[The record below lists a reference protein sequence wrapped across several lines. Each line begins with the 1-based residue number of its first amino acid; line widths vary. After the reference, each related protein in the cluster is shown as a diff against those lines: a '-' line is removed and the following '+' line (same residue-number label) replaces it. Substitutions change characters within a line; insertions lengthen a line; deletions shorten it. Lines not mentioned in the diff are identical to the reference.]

1 VSLAAPV
8 AGGADARSGAGAR
21 VAGGGSAGPIAGVE
35 ALPTVGLAQLAPL
48 GQVQRRF
55 DDKFLVAYGDLA
67 RLVGALG
74 DGWGVL
80 AVDSERQLG
89 YRSVY
94 FDTPD
99 LLTYRDHVKGRR
111 RRFKIRTRTYESTGV
126 VMLEVKLKGAAGRTD
141 KRRFPHPGP
150 TPDTLDDRAL
160 ELVGRTVDEAYG
172 RPLPDGLAPVA
183 VTRFRRITLVH
194 LRRLERITIDLGLT
208 VEVGGRSIGFGA
220 GRAIVETKVPVR
232 SAGAFKQVLRL
243 GHRPQRVSKYCVGVV
258 AAHDHIP
265 GNPWIPALRQLEPTI
280 AR

>member
-1 VSLAAPV
+1 VSLEAPIVGGVSARGGEGAGV
-8 AGGADARSGAGAR
+8 AGE
-21 VAGGGSAGPIAGVE
+21 GSTELIAGVE

-48 GQVQRRF
+48 GQLQRRF
-55 DDKFLVAYGDLA
+55 DDKFLVAYRDLP

-74 DGWGVL
+74 DGWGML
-80 AVDSERQLG
+80 AVDGEHVLG

-150 TPDTLDDRAL
+150 TPDALDDRAL
-160 ELVGRTVDEAYG
+160 ELIGRTVDEAYG
-172 RPLPDGLAPVA
+172 HPLPKGLAPVA
-183 VTRFRRITLVH
+183 VTRFRRVTLVH
-194 LRRLERITIDLGLT
+194 LGRLERITIDLGLT
-208 VEVGGRSIGFGA
+208 AEVDGRSIGFGA
-220 GRAIVETKVPVR
+220 GRAIVETKMPVR

-243 GHRPQRVSKYCVGVV
+243 DHRPQQVSKYCVGVV

-280 AR
+280 VG